1 MILVTTGGQTPF
13 DRLVR
18 AADSWAETH
27 GRSDFF
33 AQIGTGEYQPRAMPW
48 TRFLPADELRRRV
61 ADAELVVSH
70 AGMGTILTC
79 LELGVRVLV
88 MPRRASLRETRNE
101 HQLATARY
109 LKQRALVAVADDEE
123 SLWRLIDR
131 MDELARTA
139 PIARCVEGPLVGLL
153 RGFIEGR

>member
-13 DRLVR
+13 DRLVH
-18 AADSWAETH
+18 AVDGWAQTH

-33 AQIGTGEYQPRAMPW
+33 AQIGTGEYEPRGMPW
-48 TRFLPADELRRRV
+48 TRFLPADEFRRRV

-123 SLWRLIDR
+123 SLWRLLDR

-139 PIARCVEGPLVGLL
+139 PIARSAEGPLVDRL